1 MKKSL
6 KLVSVAAFTMALA
19 CSPEA
24 LDKRNPNQLTPDNY
38 FKNAAELT
46 TATNSIYALLQG
58 NSLVG
63 REWFFLQHLRSD
75 DFASGGG
82 QLETPRNQILTG
94 VHDPA
99 NFVLNEVWNGL
110 YRAILRTNTVIDLAP
125 KATDANSPA
134 VKRLI
139 AEAKYLR
146 GWCYYELVTLWGG
159 VPIYKAV
166 AASRTGTEPRA
177 KEDDVYALI
186 IDDLKAAQTDLPA
199 SYSGTE
205 LGRVT
210 KGAAQM
216 LLARTYMHRGDYTN
230 AKTELQKF
238 MPATPAG
245 SGTYELMQDYN
256 DNFREEKEWNKES
269 IFEIGYTS
277 IGDINWAGDGND
289 PSWGQQEKM
298 VRTQEYS
305 VIGWRNLIPSQSL
318 INEFESTS
326 KGDAKTDPRRAMS
339 FYVVGDKYN
348 NGASTLTDGQ
358 IQGNTSTFEGAVT
371 KVSWQK
377 YSILYKSDPGG
388 YGNSGINYRVTRY
401 AEAVLMMAECENE
414 LGNGAAAIGWM
425 NLIRNRPGVQMPPYP
440 TAKYPCSNKNEIFAA
455 LIHEKRVEL
464 NGEEVRNR
472 DILRWR
478 KLNKLTSE
486 PIAYFQKNKHEL
498 LPIPQAEIDNN
509 DKIEQKDQNPGY

>member
-1 MKKSL
+1 MKKIAKFIFLSV
-6 KLVSVAAFTMALA
+6 LVQAIA
-19 CSPEA
+19 CKPDA
-24 LDKRNPNQLTPDNY
+24 LDKRNPNQFTPDNY
-38 FKNAAELT
+38 FKNSGELVS
-46 TATNSIYALLQG
+46 AVNSVYALLQG

-82 QLETPRNQILTG
+82 QLETPRNQLLTG

-99 NFVLNEVWNGL
+99 NAVMNEVWLGL
-110 YRAILRTNTVIDLAP
+110 YRAILRANTVIENAP
-125 KATDANSPA
+125 KSVDPNTELS
-134 VKRLI
+134 KRVVG
-139 AEAKYLR
+139 EAKFLR
-146 GWCYYELVTLWGG
+146 AWCYNELVTLWGA
-159 VPIYKAV
+159 VPIYKGVPTAIT
-166 AASRTGTEPRA
+166 STQPRS
-177 KEDDVYALI
+177 KTDDVYALI
-186 IDDLKAAQTDLPA
+186 FEDLKAAQLVLPDK
-199 SYSGTE
+199 YNDGESG
-205 LGRVT
+205 RAT
-210 KGAAQM
+210 KAAAQM
-216 LLARTYMHRGDYTN
+216 LLARAYLSKGEYTN

-238 MPATPAG
+238 IPATPAANG
-245 SGTYELMQDYN
+245 SYELMSDYS

-305 VIGWRNLIPSQSL
+305 VIGWRNLIPSNSL
-318 INEFESTS
+318 INEFENV
-326 KGDAKTDPRRAMS
+326 KNGDAKTDPRRSLS

-348 NGASTLTDGQ
+348 SGTSTLTDGQ
-358 IQGNTSTFEGAVT
+358 IQGNKSLFDGVET

-388 YGNSGINYRVTRY
+388 YGNSGINYRVMRY
-401 AEAVLMMAECENE
+401 AEAILMLAECENE
-414 LGNGAAAIGWM
+414 LGNGAAAIAWM
-425 NLIRNRPGVQMPPYP
+425 NYIRNRPGVEMPPYP
-440 TAKYPCSNKNEIFAA
+440 TAKYNCSNKDEIFRA
-455 LIHEKRVEL
+455 LVHEKRVEL

-478 KLNKLTSE
+478 RLNKLTSE
-486 PIAYFQKNKHEL
+486 PISYFQKNKHEL